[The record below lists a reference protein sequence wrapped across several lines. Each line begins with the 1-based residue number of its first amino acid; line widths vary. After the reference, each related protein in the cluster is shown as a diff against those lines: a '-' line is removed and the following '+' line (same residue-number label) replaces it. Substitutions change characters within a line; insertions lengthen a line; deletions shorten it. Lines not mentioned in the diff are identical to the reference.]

1 MNRTVSYVFK
11 EARYKIIAIVRAM
24 KSADLALPLIVVEFI
39 SKINKSYRNRVF
51 LLFSSYDSCWLTSST
66 EQDNANYLAIS
77 MSGSP
82 VVGTWERKK

>member
-51 LLFSSYDSCWLTSST
+51 FTIFIIRFLLVDL
-66 EQDNANYLAIS
+66 
-77 MSGSP
+77 
-82 VVGTWERKK
+82 KH